1 MSNSRI
7 LIVEDE
13 GIIAK
18 DIQSTLNRSGYSVV
32 GIASSGEEAIKKAME
47 IHPDLVLM
55 DIVLKGAMDGVEAA
69 EHIRDHFDIPVVY
82 LTAYSD
88 DTTLQRAKITEPFG
102 YILKPFQ
109 EKELYTTIEMAIYKH
124 TTQRKLKE
132 SEQWLA
138 TTLKSIGDAV
148 IATNVNKL
156 ITFMNPVAEAL
167 TGWKQEEAIGKP
179 LKDVFKVI
187 NEKTGKQADD
197 PVAMVLREGV
207 IVGLSN
213 HAVLIAKDGTKRPVD
228 DSGAPI
234 RDDKGKIIGVVL
246 VFRDIT
252 ERKIAVE
259 QLRVSEERHR
269 SVVDN
274 INVGIALISRNMEIL
289 ALNNQMKKWYPDIDI
304 SQKPICYKSF
314 NKPFINDACLNCPVC
329 ITLND
334 GEVHESV
341 LDRIADNKVRNY
353 RVISSPLKDKKGK
366 IIAAI
371 EMIEDITDQKKAQEA
386 LQRSELKYRELVQN
400 ANSIIL
406 RMDPQGNVTFFNEF
420 AQQFFGYTEEE
431 ILGKNVVGNIVPKTD
446 SELRNLEAMIR
457 DIGLNPE
464 KHASNENENM
474 RKDGG
479 RIWVA
484 WTNKAIYDKDGNI
497 VEILCVGNDVTE
509 RKLLERQLLQALKM
523 ESIGTLAGGVAH
535 DFNNLLMGIL
545 GNASLILMNTDPA
558 DPNCNR
564 LKSIEKQVESGS
576 KLTSQLLGYARKGKY
591 ELKHI
596 NLNQLVK
603 DTSELFSRTRK
614 DISIYLELSP
624 DLFVAEADK
633 GQIEQVL
640 WNLYVNAADAM
651 PGGGDFILK
660 TFNTDHKNMKGR
672 LYVPK
677 AGRYVVLAVTDTGV
691 GMDKKIQQRIFDPFF
706 TTKDMGRG
714 TGLGLA
720 SAYGIVKGHDGY
732 IDVESRKGEGA
743 TFSIYLPA
751 SEKKIE
757 KAAEITEK
765 LLKGTET
772 VLLVDD
778 EEIILDVGRDL
789 LKVMGCRVITA
800 RDGREAI
807 EMYQKNQ
814 DDIDIVILDMTM
826 PNISGSDTYDRM
838 KEIKPDIKVLL
849 SSGYSIDGQATDIL
863 NRGCNGF
870 IQKPFTI
877 NKLSAAIRQI
887 LDKKLI
893 FWH

>member
-47 IHPDLVLM
+47 IHPDIVLM
-55 DIVLKGAMDGVEAA
+55 DIVLEGAMDGVEAA
-69 EHIRDHFDIPVVY
+69 EYIRDHFDIPVVY

-124 TTQRKLKE
+124 TMQGKLKE

-148 IATNVNKL
+148 IATDTGKL

-167 TGWKQEEAIGKP
+167 TGWKQEEAIGKL
-179 LKDVFKVI
+179 LKDVFKII

-197 PVAMVLREGV
+197 PVAKVFREGV
-207 IVGLSN
+207 IVGLAN
-213 HAVLIAKDGTKRPVD
+213 HTVLIAKDGTKRPVD

-252 ERKIAVE
+252 EQKIAVE
-259 QLRVSEERHR
+259 QLRASEERHR

-274 INVGIALISRNMEIL
+274 INVGIALVSRNMEIL
-289 ALNNQMKKWYPDIDI
+289 ALNNQIKKWYPDIDI
-304 SQKPICYKSF
+304 SQKPICYKAF
-314 NKPFINDACLNCPVC
+314 NKPDRSELCTDCPVC

-371 EMIEDITDQKKAQEA
+371 EMIEDITEQKQAQEA
-386 LQRSELKYRELVQN
+386 LQRSEINYRELVQN

-406 RMDPQGNVTFFNEF
+406 RMDSQGNVTFFNEF
-420 AQQFFGYTEEE
+420 AQQFFGYTEDE
-431 ILGKNVVGNIVPKTD
+431 ILGRNVVGTIVPEKESTGRD
-446 SELRNLEAMIR
+446 LAVMIR
-457 DIGLNPE
+457 DIAPNPE
-464 KHASNENENM
+464 KHASDENENI
-474 RKDGG
+474 RKDGV

-484 WTNKAIYDKDGNI
+484 WTNKAILDKDGNI
-497 VEILCVGNDVTE
+497 VEILCVGNDVTK

-523 ESIGTLAGGVAH
+523 ESIGTLAGGIAH

-545 GNASLILMNTDPA
+545 GNTSLMLMNSDPA
-558 DPNCNR
+558 DPNYNR

-591 ELKHI
+591 ELKPI

-603 DTSELFSRTRK
+603 DTSELFGRTRK

-624 DLFVAEADK
+624 DLFAVEADK

-672 LYVPK
+672 VYIPKPGKYVE
-677 AGRYVVLAVTDTGV
+677 LAVTDSGV
-691 GMDKKIQQRIFDPFF
+691 GIDKEIQQRIFDPFF
-706 TTKDMGRG
+706 TTKEMGRG

-732 IDVESRKGEGA
+732 IDVESKKGEGA
-743 TFSIYLPA
+743 TFSVYLPV
-751 SEKKIE
+751 SEKKIA
-757 KAAEITEK
+757 KAARITEK

-778 EEIILDVGRDL
+778 EEIILDIGRDL
-789 LKVMGCRVITA
+789 LKAMGCRALTA
-800 RDGREAI
+800 RGGCEAI
-807 EMYQKNQ
+807 EVYQKNQ
-814 DDIDIVILDMTM
+814 DDINIVILDMIM
-826 PNISGSDTYDRM
+826 PNMSGGEVYDRM
-838 KEIKPDIKVLL
+838 KEINPDIKVLL

-863 NRGCNGF
+863 SRGCNGF

-877 NKLSAAIRQI
+877 NELSVAIRQV
-887 LDKKLI
+887 LDKKLTP
-893 FWH
+893 

>member
-18 DIQSTLNRSGYSVV
+18 DIQSTLTRSGYSVV

-47 IHPDLVLM
+47 IHPDIVLM
-55 DIVLKGAMDGVEAA
+55 DIVLEGAMDGVEAA
-69 EHIRDHFDIPVVY
+69 EYIRDHFDIPVVY

-124 TTQRKLKE
+124 TMQGKLKE

-148 IATNVNKL
+148 IAVDTGKL

-179 LKDVFKVI
+179 LKDVFKII

-197 PVAMVLREGV
+197 PVAKVLREGV
-207 IVGLSN
+207 IVGPAN
-213 HAVLIAKDGTKRPVD
+213 HTVLIAKDGTKRPVD

-259 QLRVSEERHR
+259 QLRASEERHR

-289 ALNNQMKKWYPDIDI
+289 TLNNQIKKWYPDIDI
-304 SQKPICYKSF
+304 SQKPVCYKFF
-314 NKPFINDACLNCPVC
+314 NKPAQSDLCTDCPVC

-334 GEVHESV
+334 GEVHELV
-341 LDRIADNKVRNY
+341 LDRIVDNKMRNY

-371 EMIEDITDQKKAQEA
+371 EMIEDITEQKKAQEA
-386 LQRSELKYRELVQN
+386 LQRSEINYRELVQN

-406 RMDPQGNVTFFNEF
+406 RMDSQGDVTFFNEF
-420 AQQFFGYTEEE
+420 AQQFFGYTEDE
-431 ILGKNVVGNIVPKTD
+431 ILGRNVVGTIVPEKESTGRD
-446 SELRNLEAMIR
+446 LAAMIR

-464 KHASNENENM
+464 KHANNENENM
-474 RKDGG
+474 RKDGV

-484 WTNKAIYDKDGNI
+484 WTNKAILDKDGNI
-497 VEILCVGNDVTE
+497 VEILCVGNDVTK
-509 RKLLERQLLQALKM
+509 RKLLERQLLRALKM
-523 ESIGTLAGGVAH
+523 ESIGTLAGGIAH

-545 GNASLILMNTDPA
+545 GNASLMLMNSDPA
-558 DPNCNR
+558 DPNYKR

-591 ELKHI
+591 ELKPI

-603 DTSELFSRTRK
+603 DTSELFGRTGK

-624 DLFVAEADK
+624 DLLAVEADK

-640 WNLYVNAADAM
+640 WNLYVNAADGM

-672 LYVPK
+672 VYIPKPGKYVE
-677 AGRYVVLAVTDTGV
+677 LSVTDTGI
-691 GMDKKIQQRIFDPFF
+691 GMDNEIQERIFDPFF
-706 TTKDMGRG
+706 TTKEMGRG

-720 SAYGIVKGHDGY
+720 SAYGIIKGHDGY

-743 TFSIYLPA
+743 TFSVYLPA
-751 SEKKIE
+751 SEKKIA
-757 KAAEITEK
+757 KAARITEK

-778 EEIILDVGRDL
+778 EEIILDIGRDL
-789 LKVMGCRVITA
+789 LKAIGCRALTA
-800 RDGREAI
+800 RGGREAI
-807 EMYQKNQ
+807 ELYQKNQ
-814 DDIDIVILDMTM
+814 DDINIVILDMIM
-826 PNISGSDTYDRM
+826 PNMSGGEVYDRM
-838 KEIKPDIKVLL
+838 KEINPDIKVLL
-849 SSGYSIDGQATDIL
+849 SSGYSINDQATDIL
-863 NRGCNGF
+863 SRGCNGF

-877 NKLSAAIRQI
+877 NELSVVIRQI
-887 LDKKLI
+887 LDKKLTP
-893 FWH
+893 

>member
-1 MSNSRI
+1 MSSSRI

-18 DIQSTLNRSGYSVV
+18 DIQNTLNRSGYSVI

-47 IHPDLVLM
+47 IHPDIVLM
-55 DIVLKGAMDGVEAA
+55 DIVLEGAMDGVEAA
-69 EHIRDHFDIPVVY
+69 EYIRDYFDIPVVY

-109 EKELYTTIEMAIYKH
+109 ERELYTTIEMAIYKH
-124 TTQRKLKE
+124 TMQKKLKE

-148 IATNVNKL
+148 IATDTGKL

-179 LKDVFKVI
+179 LKDVFKII

-197 PVAMVLREGV
+197 PVARVLREGV
-207 IVGLSN
+207 IVGPAN
-213 HAVLIAKDGTKRPVD
+213 HTALIAKDGTKRPVD

-234 RDDKGKIIGVVL
+234 RDDKGKIIGVVM

-252 ERKIAVE
+252 ERKITLE
-259 QLRVSEERHR
+259 QLRASEERHR
-269 SVVDN
+269 SLVDN

-289 ALNNQMKKWYPDIDI
+289 ALNNQMKKWYPEIDT

-314 NKPFINDACLNCPVC
+314 NKPSINNLCPDCPACL
-329 ITLND
+329 TMDD
-334 GEVHESV
+334 GEAHEAIRNV
-341 LDRIADNKVRNY
+341 LADNEARNY
-353 RVISSPLKDKKGK
+353 RILSSPLKDKAGK

-371 EMIEDITDQKKAQEA
+371 EMVEDITDQKKVREA
-386 LQRSELKYRELVQN
+386 LQRSEFKYRELVQN

-406 RMDPQGNVTFFNEF
+406 RMDSQGNVTFFNEF
-420 AQQFFGYTEEE
+420 AQQFFGYTEDE
-431 ILGKNVVGNIVPKTD
+431 ILGRNVVGSIVPKTD
-446 SELRNLEAMIR
+446 SELRNLATMIR

-464 KHASNENENM
+464 EHANNENENM

-479 RIWVA
+479 RIWVS
-484 WTNKAIYDKDGNI
+484 WTNKAIYDEDGNI
-497 VEILCVGNDVTE
+497 LEILCVGNDVTE

-523 ESIGTLAGGVAH
+523 ESIGTLAGGIAH

-545 GNASLILMNTDPA
+545 GNASLMLMNTDPA
-558 DPNCNR
+558 DPNYNR

-591 ELKHI
+591 ELKPI
-596 NLNQLVK
+596 ILNQLVK
-603 DTSELFSRTRK
+603 DTSELFGRTRK
-614 DISIYLELSP
+614 DISIYLELLP
-624 DLFVAEADK
+624 DLFTVDADK

-677 AGRYVVLAVTDTGV
+677 PGKYVVLAVTDTGV

-720 SAYGIVKGHDGY
+720 SAYGIIKGHDGY

-743 TFSIYLPA
+743 TFSVYLPA
-751 SEKKIE
+751 SEKKIA
-757 KAAEITEK
+757 KTARITGK

-778 EEIILDVGRDL
+778 EEAVLDIGRDL
-789 LKVMGCRVITA
+789 LKAMGCRVLRA

-807 EMYQKNQ
+807 ELYQKNQ
-814 DDIDIVILDMTM
+814 DDIDIVILDMIM

-838 KEIKPDIKVLL
+838 KEIDPEIKVLL

-863 NRGCNGF
+863 NRGCSGF

-877 NKLSAAIRQI
+877 NELSAAIRQI

-893 FWH
+893 S

>member
-18 DIQSTLNRSGYSVV
+18 DIQSTLNRLGYSVI
-32 GIASSGEEAIKKAME
+32 GIASSGEEAIKKALE
-47 IHPDLVLM
+47 IHPDIVLM
-55 DIVLKGAMDGVEAA
+55 DIVLEGAMDGVEAA
-69 EHIRDHFDIPVVY
+69 GYIHDHFDIPVVY

-102 YILKPFQ
+102 YILKPFH
-109 EKELYTTIEMAIYKH
+109 EKELYTTIEMALYKH
-124 TTQRKLKE
+124 TMQRKLKE

-148 IATNVNKL
+148 IATDTGKL

-179 LKDVFKVI
+179 LKNVFKVI
-187 NEKTGKQADD
+187 NGKTGKQADD
-197 PVAMVLREGV
+197 PVAKVLREGV
-207 IVGLSN
+207 IVGLAN
-213 HAVLIAKDGTKRPVD
+213 HTVLIAKDGTKRSVD

-234 RDDKGKIIGVVL
+234 IDDKGKIIGVVL

-252 ERKIAVE
+252 ERKITVE
-259 QLRVSEERHR
+259 QLRASEEINR

-274 INVGIALISRNMEIL
+274 INVGIALISRNMEML

-304 SQKPICYKSF
+304 SQKPVCYKAF
-314 NKPFINDACLNCPVC
+314 NKPARSDLCPDCPVY

-371 EMIEDITDQKKAQEA
+371 EMIEDITEQKKAQEA
-386 LQRSELKYRELVQN
+386 LQRSEIKYRELVQN

-406 RMDPQGNVTFFNEF
+406 RMDSQGNVTFFNEF
-420 AQQFFGYTEEE
+420 AQQFFGYTEDE
-431 ILGKNVVGNIVPKTD
+431 ILGKKVVGTIVPTTD
-446 SELRNLEAMIR
+446 RAGRDLAAMIR

-464 KHASNENENM
+464 NHVSNENENM
-474 RKDGG
+474 RKDGA

-509 RKLLERQLLQALKM
+509 RKLLEKQLLQALKM
-523 ESIGTLAGGVAH
+523 ESIGTLAGGIAH

-545 GNASLILMNTDPA
+545 GNVSLMQINTDPA
-558 DPNCNR
+558 DPNYNR
-564 LKSIEKQVESGS
+564 LKSVEKQVESGS
-576 KLTSQLLGYARKGKY
+576 KLTSQLLGYARKGRY
-591 ELKHI
+591 ELKPI
-596 NLNQLVK
+596 NLNLLVK
-603 DTSELFSRTRK
+603 DTSELFGRTRK

-624 DLFVAEADK
+624 DLFAVEADK

-677 AGRYVVLAVTDTGV
+677 PGKYVELSVTDTGI
-691 GMDKKIQQRIFDPFF
+691 GMDNEIRQRIFDPFF
-706 TTKDMGRG
+706 TTKEMGRG

-720 SAYGIVKGHDGY
+720 SAYGIIKGHDGY

-751 SEKKIE
+751 SEKKIA
-757 KAAEITEK
+757 KAVKITEK

-778 EEIILDVGRDL
+778 EEIILDIGRDL
-789 LKVMGCRVITA
+789 LKAMGCKTLTA
-800 RDGREAI
+800 RGGHEAI
-807 EMYQKNQ
+807 ELYQKNQ
-814 DDIDIVILDMTM
+814 DEIDIIILDMIM
-826 PNISGSDTYDRM
+826 PNMSGGDVYDRM
-838 KEIKPDIKVLL
+838 KEINPDIKVLL
-849 SSGYSIDGQATDIL
+849 SSGYSINDQATDIL
-863 NRGCNGF
+863 SRGCNGF

-877 NKLSAAIRQI
+877 NELSAAIRQI
-887 LDKKLI
+887 LDKKLTP
-893 FWH
+893 

>member
-18 DIQSTLNRSGYSVV
+18 DIQNTLNRSGYSVV

-197 PVAMVLREGV
+197 PVATVLREGV

-234 RDDKGKIIGVVL
+234 RDDKGGIIGVVL
-246 VFRDIT
+246 VFR
-252 ERKIAVE
+252 
-259 QLRVSEERHR
+259 
-269 SVVDN
+269 
-274 INVGIALISRNMEIL
+274 
-289 ALNNQMKKWYPDIDI
+289 
-304 SQKPICYKSF
+304 
-314 NKPFINDACLNCPVC
+314 
-329 ITLND
+329 
-334 GEVHESV
+334 
-341 LDRIADNKVRNY
+341 
-353 RVISSPLKDKKGK
+353 
-366 IIAAI
+366 
-371 EMIEDITDQKKAQEA
+371 DITDQKKAQEA

-406 RMDPQGNVTFFNEF
+406 RMDSQGNVTFFNEF
-420 AQQFFGYTEEE
+420 AQHFFGYTENE
-431 ILGKNVVGNIVPKTD
+431 ILGKNVVGSLVPKID
-446 SELRNLEAMIR
+446 SERRNLAAMIR
-457 DIGLNPE
+457 EIVLNPE
-464 KHASNENENM
+464 KHAINENENM

-479 RIWVA
+479 RIWVS
-484 WTNKAIYDKDGNI
+484 WTNKAIHDKDGNV

-509 RKLLERQLLQALKM
+509 RKLLERQLFQALKM
-523 ESIGTLAGGVAH
+523 ESIGTLAGGIAH
-535 DFNNLLMGIL
+535 DFNNLLMGLL
-545 GNASLILMNTDPA
+545 GNASLMLMNTNPA
-558 DPNCNR
+558 DPNYNR

-596 NLNQLVK
+596 NLNKLVK
-603 DTSELFSRTRK
+603 DTSEVFGRTRK
-614 DISIYLELSP
+614 DITLYLELLP
-624 DLFVAEADK
+624 DLLAVEADK

-651 PGGGDFILK
+651 PDGGDLILK
-660 TFNTDHKNMKGR
+660 TFNTEHRNIKDR

-677 AGRYVVLAVTDTGV
+677 PGKYVVLAVTDTGV
-691 GMDKKIQQRIFDPFF
+691 GMEKETQQRIFDPFF
-706 TTKDMGRG
+706 TTKEMGRG

-720 SAYGIVKGHDGY
+720 SAYGIIKGHDGY

-751 SEKKIE
+751 SEKKIAN
-757 KAAEITEK
+757 AAKITEK

-778 EEIILDVGRDL
+778 EEII
-789 LKVMGCRVITA
+789 
-800 RDGREAI
+800 
-807 EMYQKNQ
+807 
-814 DDIDIVILDMTM
+814 
-826 PNISGSDTYDRM
+826 
-838 KEIKPDIKVLL
+838 
-849 SSGYSIDGQATDIL
+849 
-863 NRGCNGF
+863 
-870 IQKPFTI
+870 
-877 NKLSAAIRQI
+877 
-887 LDKKLI
+887 
-893 FWH
+893 

>member
-18 DIQSTLNRSGYSVV
+18 DIQSTLNRSGYSVI

-55 DIVLKGAMDGVEAA
+55 DIVLEGAMDGVEAA

-109 EKELYTTIEMAIYKH
+109 EIELYTTIEMALYKH
-124 TTQRKLKE
+124 TMQRKLKE
-132 SEQWLA
+132 NEQWLA

-148 IATNVNKL
+148 IATDTGKL

-179 LKDVFKVI
+179 LKDVFKII

-197 PVAMVLREGV
+197 PVAKVLMEGV
-207 IVGLSN
+207 IVGLAN
-213 HAVLIAKDGTKRPVD
+213 HTVLIAKDGTKKPVD

-246 VFRDIT
+246 VFRDIS

-259 QLRVSEERHR
+259 QLRASEERHR

-314 NKPFINDACLNCPVC
+314 NKPSINDLCPDCPACL
-329 ITLND
+329 TMDD
-334 GEVHESV
+334 GEAHESIRDI
-341 LDRIADNKVRNY
+341 LADNEARNY
-353 RVISSPLKDKKGK
+353 RVLSSPLKDKAGK

-371 EMIEDITDQKKAQEA
+371 EMVEDITDQKKAQEA

-406 RMDPQGNVTFFNEF
+406 RMDSQGNVTFFNEF
-420 AQQFFGYTEEE
+420 AQQFFGYTEDE
-431 ILGKNVVGNIVPKTD
+431 ILGKNVVGSIVPETD
-446 SELRNLEAMIR
+446 SELRNLAAMIR

-479 RIWVA
+479 RIWVS
-484 WTNKAIYDKDGNI
+484 WTNKAIHDKDGNI
-497 VEILCVGNDVTE
+497 IETLCVGNDVTE

-545 GNASLILMNTDPA
+545 GNASLMLMNTDPA
-558 DPNCNR
+558 DPNYNR

-591 ELKHI
+591 ELKTI

-603 DTSELFSRTRK
+603 DTSELFGRTRK
-614 DISIYLELSP
+614 DISIYLELLP
-624 DLFVAEADK
+624 DLLAVEADK

-651 PGGGDFILK
+651 PEGGDFILK
-660 TFNTDHKNMKGR
+660 TFNADHKNMKGR
-672 LYVPK
+672 LYVPGPCK
-677 AGRYVVLAVTDTGV
+677 YVMLTVTDTGI
-691 GMDKKIQQRIFDPFF
+691 GMDNEIKERIFDPFF
-706 TTKDMGRG
+706 TTKEMGRG

-720 SAYGIVKGHDGY
+720 SAYGIINGHDGY
-732 IDVESRKGEGA
+732 IDVESRKGEGT

-751 SEKKIE
+751 SEKKIA
-757 KAAEITEK
+757 KSVDIAEK
-765 LLKGTET
+765 LLRGTET
-772 VLLVDD
+772 VLLIDD
-778 EEIILDVGRDL
+778 EETILDVGQAL
-789 LKVMGCRVITA
+789 LKAMGYKVLTA
-800 RDGREAI
+800 KSGQEAI
-807 EMYQKNQ
+807 ELYQKNQ
-814 DDIDIVILDMTM
+814 EDIIDIVILDMIM
-826 PNISGSDTYDRM
+826 PNMSGSEVYDRM
-838 KEIKPDIKVLL
+838 KEINPDIKVLL
-849 SSGYSIDGQATDIL
+849 SSGYSVDGQATDIL

-870 IQKPFTI
+870 IQKPFNI
-877 NKLSAAIRQI
+877 NGLSAAIRQI
-887 LDKKLI
+887 LDKKC
-893 FWH
+893 

>member
-18 DIQSTLNRSGYSVV
+18 DIQSTLNRSGYSVI

-55 DIVLKGAMDGVEAA
+55 DIVLEGAMDGVEAA

-109 EKELYTTIEMAIYKH
+109 EKELYTTIEMALYKH
-124 TTQRKLKE
+124 TMQRKLKE

-148 IATNVNKL
+148 IATDTGKL

-179 LKDVFKVI
+179 LKDVFKII

-197 PVAMVLREGV
+197 PVAKVLMEGV
-207 IVGLSN
+207 IVGLAN
-213 HAVLIAKDGTKRPVD
+213 HTVLIAKDGTKKPVD
-228 DSGAPI
+228 DSSAPI

-246 VFRDIT
+246 VFRDIS

-259 QLRVSEERHR
+259 QLRASEERHR

-314 NKPFINDACLNCPVC
+314 NKPSINDLCPDCPACL
-329 ITLND
+329 TMDD
-334 GEVHESV
+334 GEAHESIRDI
-341 LDRIADNKVRNY
+341 LADNEARNY
-353 RVISSPLKDKKGK
+353 RVLSSPLKDKAGK

-371 EMIEDITDQKKAQEA
+371 EMVEDITDQKKAQEA

-406 RMDPQGNVTFFNEF
+406 RMDSQGNVTFFNEF
-420 AQQFFGYTEEE
+420 AQQFFGYTEDE
-431 ILGKNVVGNIVPKTD
+431 ILGKNVVGSIVPETD
-446 SELRNLEAMIR
+446 SELRNLAAMIR

-479 RIWVA
+479 RIWVS

-497 VEILCVGNDVTE
+497 IETLCVGNDVTE
-509 RKLLERQLLQALKM
+509 RKLLERQLFQALKM

-545 GNASLILMNTDPA
+545 GNASLMLMNTDPA
-558 DPNCNR
+558 DPNYNR

-591 ELKHI
+591 ELKTI

-603 DTSELFSRTRK
+603 DTSELFGRTRK
-614 DISIYLELSP
+614 DISIYLELLP
-624 DLFVAEADK
+624 DLLAVEADK
-633 GQIEQVL
+633 GQIEQIL

-651 PGGGDFILK
+651 PGGGNFILK

-672 LYVPK
+672 LYVPRPCK
-677 AGRYVVLAVTDTGV
+677 YVILTVTDTGI
-691 GMDKKIQQRIFDPFF
+691 GMDNEIKERIFDPFF
-706 TTKDMGRG
+706 TTKEMGRG

-720 SAYGIVKGHDGY
+720 SAYGIINGHDGY
-732 IDVESRKGEGA
+732 IDVESRKGEGT

-751 SEKKIE
+751 SEKKIA
-757 KAAEITEK
+757 KSVDIAEK
-765 LLKGTET
+765 LLRGTET
-772 VLLVDD
+772 VLLIDD
-778 EEIILDVGRDL
+778 EETILDVGQAL
-789 LKVMGCRVITA
+789 LKAMCYKVLTA
-800 RDGREAI
+800 KSGQEAI
-807 EMYQKNQ
+807 ELYQKNQ
-814 DDIDIVILDMTM
+814 EDTDIVILDMIM
-826 PNISGSDTYDRM
+826 PNMSGGEVYDRM
-838 KEIKPDIKVLL
+838 KEINPDIKVLL
-849 SSGYSIDGQATDIL
+849 SSGYSVDGQATDIL

-870 IQKPFTI
+870 IQKPFNI
-877 NKLSAAIRQI
+877 NELSAAIRQI
-887 LDKKLI
+887 LDKKLTP
-893 FWH
+893 

>member
-18 DIQSTLNRSGYSVV
+18 DIKNTLSLLGYSV
-32 GIASSGEEAIKKAME
+32 IALASSGEEAIKKTME
-47 IHPDLVLM
+47 THPDLVLM
-55 DIVLKGAMDGVEAA
+55 DIVLEGDMDGVEAA
-69 EHIRDHFDIPVVY
+69 EQIRDRFDIPVVY

-88 DTTLQRAKITEPFG
+88 DRTLQRAKITEPFG

-109 EKELYTTIEMAIYKH
+109 ERELYTAIEMAIYKH
-124 TTQRKLKE
+124 KMERRLKE
-132 SEQWLA
+132 SEQWLG

-148 IATNVNKL
+148 IATDTGKL

-167 TGWKQEEAIGKP
+167 TGWQQEEAIGKP
-179 LKDVFKVI
+179 LKDVFKII
-187 NEKTGKQADD
+187 NGKTGKQADD
-197 PVAMVLREGV
+197 PVARVLREGV
-207 IVGLSN
+207 IVGPAN
-213 HAVLIAKDGTKRPVD
+213 HTALIAKDGTKRPVD

-234 RDDKGKIIGVVL
+234 RDDKGKIIGVVM

-252 ERKIAVE
+252 ERKITLE
-259 QLRVSEERHR
+259 QLRASEERHR
-269 SVVDN
+269 SLVDN

-289 ALNNQMKKWYPDIDI
+289 ALNNQMKKWYPEIDT

-314 NKPFINDACLNCPVC
+314 NKPSINNLCPDCPACL
-329 ITLND
+329 TMDD
-334 GEVHESV
+334 GEAHESIRNV
-341 LDRIADNKVRNY
+341 LADNEARNY
-353 RVISSPLKDKKGK
+353 RILSSPLKDKAGK

-371 EMIEDITDQKKAQEA
+371 EMVEDITDQKKVREA
-386 LQRSELKYRELVQN
+386 LQRSEFKYRELVQN

-406 RMDPQGNVTFFNEF
+406 RMDSQGNVTFFNEF
-420 AQQFFGYTEEE
+420 AQQFFGYTEDE
-431 ILGKNVVGNIVPKTD
+431 ILGRNVVGSIVPKTD
-446 SELRNLEAMIR
+446 SELRNLAAMIR

-464 KHASNENENM
+464 EHANNENENM

-479 RIWVA
+479 RIWVS
-484 WTNKAIYDKDGNI
+484 WTNKAIYDEDGNI
-497 VEILCVGNDVTE
+497 LEILCVGNDVTE

-523 ESIGTLAGGVAH
+523 ESIGTLAGGIAH

-545 GNASLILMNTDPA
+545 GNASLMLMNTDPA
-558 DPNCNR
+558 DPNYNR

-591 ELKHI
+591 ELKPI
-596 NLNQLVK
+596 ILNQLVK
-603 DTSELFSRTRK
+603 DTSELFGRTRK
-614 DISIYLELSP
+614 DISIYLELLP
-624 DLFVAEADK
+624 DLFTVDADK

-677 AGRYVVLAVTDTGV
+677 PGKYVVLAVTDTGV

-720 SAYGIVKGHDGY
+720 SAYGIIKGHDGY

-743 TFSIYLPA
+743 TFSVYLPA
-751 SEKKIE
+751 SEKKIA
-757 KAAEITEK
+757 KTAKITGK

-778 EEIILDVGRDL
+778 EEAVLDIGRDL
-789 LKVMGCRVITA
+789 LKAMGCRVLRA

-807 EMYQKNQ
+807 ELYQKNQ
-814 DDIDIVILDMTM
+814 DDIDIVILDMIM

-838 KEIKPDIKVLL
+838 KEIDPDIKVLL
-849 SSGYSIDGQATDIL
+849 SSGYSVDGQATDIL
-863 NRGCNGF
+863 NRGCSGF

-877 NKLSAAIRQI
+877 NELSAAIRQI

-893 FWH
+893 S

>member
-18 DIQSTLNRSGYSVV
+18 DIQSTLNRLGYSVI

-47 IHPDLVLM
+47 IHPDIVLM
-55 DIVLKGAMDGVEAA
+55 DIVLEGAMDGVEAA
-69 EHIRDHFDIPVVY
+69 EYIHDHFDIPVVY

-102 YILKPFQ
+102 YILKPFH
-109 EKELYTTIEMAIYKH
+109 EKELYTTIEMALYKH
-124 TTQRKLKE
+124 TMQRKLKE

-148 IATNVNKL
+148 IATDTGKL

-179 LKDVFKVI
+179 LKNVFKVI
-187 NEKTGKQADD
+187 NGKTGKQADD
-197 PVAMVLREGV
+197 PVAKVLREGV
-207 IVGLSN
+207 IVGLAN
-213 HAVLIAKDGTKRPVD
+213 HTVLIAKDGTKRSVD

-234 RDDKGKIIGVVL
+234 IDDKGKIIGVVL

-252 ERKIAVE
+252 ERKITVE
-259 QLRVSEERHR
+259 QLRASEEINR

-274 INVGIALISRNMEIL
+274 INVGIALISRNMEML

-304 SQKPICYKSF
+304 SQKPVCYKAF
-314 NKPFINDACLNCPVC
+314 NKPARSDLCPDCPVY

-371 EMIEDITDQKKAQEA
+371 EMIEDITEQKKAQEA
-386 LQRSELKYRELVQN
+386 LQRSEIKYRELVQN

-406 RMDPQGNVTFFNEF
+406 RMDSQGNVTFFNEF
-420 AQQFFGYTEEE
+420 AQQFFGYTEDE
-431 ILGKNVVGNIVPKTD
+431 ILGKKVVGTLVPTTD
-446 SELRNLEAMIR
+446 RAGRDLAAMIR

-464 KHASNENENM
+464 NHVSNENENM
-474 RKDGG
+474 RKDGA

-509 RKLLERQLLQALKM
+509 RKLLEKQLLQALKM
-523 ESIGTLAGGVAH
+523 ESIGTLAGGIAH

-545 GNASLILMNTDPA
+545 GNVSLMQINTDPA
-558 DPNCNR
+558 DPNYNR
-564 LKSIEKQVESGS
+564 LKSVEKQVESGS
-576 KLTSQLLGYARKGKY
+576 KLTSQLLGYARKGRY
-591 ELKHI
+591 ELKPI
-596 NLNQLVK
+596 NLNLLVK
-603 DTSELFSRTRK
+603 DTSELFGRTRK

-624 DLFVAEADK
+624 DLFAVEADK

-677 AGRYVVLAVTDTGV
+677 PGKYVELSVTDTGI
-691 GMDKKIQQRIFDPFF
+691 GMDNEIRQRIFDPFF
-706 TTKDMGRG
+706 TTKEMGRG

-720 SAYGIVKGHDGY
+720 SAYGIIKGHDGY

-751 SEKKIE
+751 SEKKIA
-757 KAAEITEK
+757 KAVKITEK

-778 EEIILDVGRDL
+778 EEIILDIGRDL
-789 LKVMGCRVITA
+789 LKAMGCKTLTA
-800 RDGREAI
+800 RGGHEAI
-807 EMYQKNQ
+807 ELYQKNQ
-814 DDIDIVILDMTM
+814 DEIDIVILDMIM
-826 PNISGSDTYDRM
+826 PNMSGGEVYDRM
-838 KEIKPDIKVLL
+838 KEINPDIKALL
-849 SSGYSIDGQATDIL
+849 SSGYSINDQATDIL
-863 NRGCNGF
+863 SRGCNGF

-877 NKLSAAIRQI
+877 NELSAAIRQI
-887 LDKKLI
+887 LDKKLTP
-893 FWH
+893 

>member
-18 DIQSTLNRSGYSVV
+18 DIQSTLNRSGYSVI

-55 DIVLKGAMDGVEAA
+55 DIVLEGAMDGVEAA

-109 EKELYTTIEMAIYKH
+109 EKELYTTIEMALYKH
-124 TTQRKLKE
+124 TMQRKLKE

-148 IATNVNKL
+148 IATDTGKL

-179 LKDVFKVI
+179 LKDVFKII

-197 PVAMVLREGV
+197 PVAKVLMEGV
-207 IVGLSN
+207 IVGLAN
-213 HAVLIAKDGTKRPVD
+213 HTVLIAKDGTKKPVD
-228 DSGAPI
+228 DSSAPI

-246 VFRDIT
+246 VFRDIS

-259 QLRVSEERHR
+259 QLRASEERHR

-314 NKPFINDACLNCPVC
+314 NKPSINDLCPDCPACL
-329 ITLND
+329 TMDD
-334 GEVHESV
+334 GEAHESIRDI
-341 LDRIADNKVRNY
+341 LADNEARNY
-353 RVISSPLKDKKGK
+353 RVLSSPLKDKAGK

-371 EMIEDITDQKKAQEA
+371 EMVEDITDQKKAQEA

-406 RMDPQGNVTFFNEF
+406 RMDSQGNVTFFNEF
-420 AQQFFGYTEEE
+420 AQQFFGYTEDE
-431 ILGKNVVGNIVPKTD
+431 ILGKNVVGSIVPETD
-446 SELRNLEAMIR
+446 SELRNLAAMIR

-479 RIWVA
+479 RIWVS

-497 VEILCVGNDVTE
+497 IETLCVGNDVTE

-545 GNASLILMNTDPA
+545 GNASLMLMNTDPA
-558 DPNCNR
+558 DPNYNR

-591 ELKHI
+591 ELKTI

-603 DTSELFSRTRK
+603 DTSELFGRTRK
-614 DISIYLELSP
+614 DISIYLELLP
-624 DLFVAEADK
+624 DLLAVEADK
-633 GQIEQVL
+633 GQIEQIL

-651 PGGGDFILK
+651 PGGGNFILK

-672 LYVPK
+672 LYVPRPCK
-677 AGRYVVLAVTDTGV
+677 YVILTVTDTGI
-691 GMDKKIQQRIFDPFF
+691 GMDNEIKERIFDPFF
-706 TTKDMGRG
+706 TTKEMGRG

-720 SAYGIVKGHDGY
+720 SAYGIINGHDGY
-732 IDVESRKGEGA
+732 IDVESRKGEGT

-751 SEKKIE
+751 SEKKIA
-757 KAAEITEK
+757 KSVDIAEK
-765 LLKGTET
+765 LLRGTET
-772 VLLVDD
+772 VLLIDD
-778 EEIILDVGRDL
+778 EETILDVGQAL
-789 LKVMGCRVITA
+789 LKAMCYKVLTA
-800 RDGREAI
+800 KSGQEAI
-807 EMYQKNQ
+807 ELYQKNQ
-814 DDIDIVILDMTM
+814 EDIDIVILDMIM
-826 PNISGSDTYDRM
+826 PNMSGGEVYDRM
-838 KEIKPDIKVLL
+838 KEINPDIKVLL
-849 SSGYSIDGQATDIL
+849 SSGYSVDGQATDIL

-870 IQKPFTI
+870 IQKPFNI
-877 NKLSAAIRQI
+877 NELSAAIRQI
-887 LDKKLI
+887 LDKKLTP
-893 FWH
+893 

>member
-18 DIQSTLNRSGYSVV
+18 DIQSTLNRLGYSVI

-47 IHPDLVLM
+47 IHPDIVLM
-55 DIVLKGAMDGVEAA
+55 DIVLEGAMDGVEAA
-69 EHIRDHFDIPVVY
+69 EYIHDHFDIPVVY

-102 YILKPFQ
+102 YILKPFH
-109 EKELYTTIEMAIYKH
+109 EKELYTTIEMALYKH
-124 TTQRKLKE
+124 TMQRKLKE

-148 IATNVNKL
+148 IATDTGKL

-179 LKDVFKVI
+179 LKNVFKVI
-187 NEKTGKQADD
+187 NGKTGKQADD
-197 PVAMVLREGV
+197 PVAKVLREGV
-207 IVGLSN
+207 IVGLAN
-213 HAVLIAKDGTKRPVD
+213 HTVLIAKDGTKRSVD

-234 RDDKGKIIGVVL
+234 IDDKGKIIGVVL

-252 ERKIAVE
+252 ERKITVE
-259 QLRVSEERHR
+259 QLRASEEINR

-274 INVGIALISRNMEIL
+274 INVGIALISRNMEML

-304 SQKPICYKSF
+304 SQKPVCYKAF
-314 NKPFINDACLNCPVC
+314 NKPARSDLCPDCPVY

-371 EMIEDITDQKKAQEA
+371 EMIEDITEQKKAQEA
-386 LQRSELKYRELVQN
+386 LQRSEIKYRELVQN

-406 RMDPQGNVTFFNEF
+406 RMDSQGNVTFFNEF
-420 AQQFFGYTEEE
+420 AQQFFGYTEDE
-431 ILGKNVVGNIVPKTD
+431 ILGKKVVGTLVPTTD
-446 SELRNLEAMIR
+446 RAGRDLAAMIR

-464 KHASNENENM
+464 NHVSNENENM
-474 RKDGG
+474 RKDGA

-509 RKLLERQLLQALKM
+509 RKLLEKQLLQALKM
-523 ESIGTLAGGVAH
+523 ESIGTLAGGIAH

-545 GNASLILMNTDPA
+545 GNVSLMQINTDPA
-558 DPNCNR
+558 DPNYNR
-564 LKSIEKQVESGS
+564 LKSVEKQVESGS
-576 KLTSQLLGYARKGKY
+576 KLTSQLLGYARKGRY
-591 ELKHI
+591 ELKPI
-596 NLNQLVK
+596 NLNLLVK
-603 DTSELFSRTRK
+603 DTSELFGRTRK

-624 DLFVAEADK
+624 DLFAVEADK

-677 AGRYVVLAVTDTGV
+677 PGKYVELSVTDTGI
-691 GMDKKIQQRIFDPFF
+691 GMDNEIRQRIFDPFF
-706 TTKDMGRG
+706 TTKEMGRG

-720 SAYGIVKGHDGY
+720 SAYGIIKGHDGY

-751 SEKKIE
+751 SEKKIA
-757 KAAEITEK
+757 KAVKITEK

-778 EEIILDVGRDL
+778 EEIILDIGRDL
-789 LKVMGCRVITA
+789 LKAMGCKTLTA
-800 RDGREAI
+800 RGGHEAI
-807 EMYQKNQ
+807 ELYQKNQ
-814 DDIDIVILDMTM
+814 DEIDIVILDMIM
-826 PNISGSDTYDRM
+826 PNMSGGEVYDRM
-838 KEIKPDIKVLL
+838 KEINPDIKALL
-849 SSGYSIDGQATDIL
+849 SSGYSINDQATD
-863 NRGCNGF
+863 
-870 IQKPFTI
+870 
-877 NKLSAAIRQI
+877 
-887 LDKKLI
+887 
-893 FWH
+893 

>member
-18 DIQSTLNRSGYSVV
+18 DIQSTLNRLGYSVI

-47 IHPDLVLM
+47 IHPDIVLM
-55 DIVLKGAMDGVEAA
+55 DIVLEGAMDGVEAA
-69 EHIRDHFDIPVVY
+69 GYIHDHFDIPVVY

-102 YILKPFQ
+102 YILKPFH
-109 EKELYTTIEMAIYKH
+109 EKELYTTIEMALYKH
-124 TTQRKLKE
+124 TMQRKLKE

-148 IATNVNKL
+148 IATDTGKL

-167 TGWKQEEAIGKP
+167 TGWKQQEAIGKP
-179 LKDVFKVI
+179 LKKVFKVI
-187 NEKTGKQADD
+187 NGKTGKQADD
-197 PVAMVLREGV
+197 PVAKVLREGV
-207 IVGLSN
+207 IVGLAN
-213 HAVLIAKDGTKRPVD
+213 HTVLIAKDGTKRSVD

-234 RDDKGKIIGVVL
+234 IDDKGKIIGVVL

-252 ERKIAVE
+252 ERKITVE
-259 QLRVSEERHR
+259 QLRASEEINR

-274 INVGIALISRNMEIL
+274 INVGIALISRNMEML

-304 SQKPICYKSF
+304 SQKPVCYKAF
-314 NKPFINDACLNCPVC
+314 NKPARSDLCPDCPVY

-371 EMIEDITDQKKAQEA
+371 EMIEDITEQKKAQEA
-386 LQRSELKYRELVQN
+386 LQRSEIKYRELVQN

-406 RMDPQGNVTFFNEF
+406 RMDSQGNVTFFNEF
-420 AQQFFGYTEEE
+420 AQQFFGYTEDE
-431 ILGKNVVGNIVPKTD
+431 ILGKKVVGTIVPTTD
-446 SELRNLEAMIR
+446 RAGRDLAAMIR

-464 KHASNENENM
+464 NHVSNENENM
-474 RKDGG
+474 RKDGA

-497 VEILCVGNDVTE
+497 VEILCVGIDVTE
-509 RKLLERQLLQALKM
+509 RKLLEKQLLQALKM

-545 GNASLILMNTDPA
+545 GNVSLMQINTDPA
-558 DPNCNR
+558 NPNCNR

-576 KLTSQLLGYARKGKY
+576 KLTSQLLGYARKGRY
-591 ELKHI
+591 ELKPI
-596 NLNQLVK
+596 NLNLLVK
-603 DTSELFSRTRK
+603 DTSELFGRTRK

-624 DLFVAEADK
+624 DLFAVEADK

-677 AGRYVVLAVTDTGV
+677 PGKYVELSVTDTGI
-691 GMDKKIQQRIFDPFF
+691 GMDNEIRQRIFDPFF
-706 TTKDMGRG
+706 TTKEMGRG

-732 IDVESRKGEGA
+732 IDVESRKGEGT
-743 TFSIYLPA
+743 TFSIYFPA
-751 SEKKIE
+751 SEKKIA
-757 KAAEITEK
+757 KAVKITEK

-778 EEIILDVGRDL
+778 EEIILDIGRDL
-789 LKVMGCRVITA
+789 LKAMGCKTLTA
-800 RDGREAI
+800 RGGHEAI
-807 EMYQKNQ
+807 ELYQNNQ
-814 DDIDIVILDMTM
+814 DEIDIIILDMIM
-826 PNISGSDTYDRM
+826 PNMSGGDVYDRM
-838 KEIKPDIKVLL
+838 KEINPDIKVLL
-849 SSGYSIDGQATDIL
+849 SSGYSINDQATDIL
-863 NRGCNGF
+863 SRGCNGF

-877 NKLSAAIRQI
+877 NELSAAIRQI
-887 LDKKLI
+887 LDKKLTP
-893 FWH
+893 

>member
-1 MSNSRI
+1 MSSSRI

-18 DIQSTLNRSGYSVV
+18 DIQNTLNRSGYSVI

-47 IHPDLVLM
+47 IHPDIVLM
-55 DIVLKGAMDGVEAA
+55 DIVLEGAMDGVEAA
-69 EHIRDHFDIPVVY
+69 EYIRDYFDIPVVY

-124 TTQRKLKE
+124 TIQKKLKE

-148 IATNVNKL
+148 IATDTGKL

-179 LKDVFKVI
+179 LKDVFKII

-197 PVAMVLREGV
+197 PVARVLREGV
-207 IVGLSN
+207 IVGPAN
-213 HAVLIAKDGTKRPVD
+213 HTALIAKDGTKRPVD

-234 RDDKGKIIGVVL
+234 RDDKGKIIGVVM

-252 ERKIAVE
+252 ERKITLE
-259 QLRVSEERHR
+259 QLRASEERHR
-269 SVVDN
+269 SLVDN

-289 ALNNQMKKWYPDIDI
+289 ALNNQMKKWYPEIDT

-314 NKPFINDACLNCPVC
+314 NKPSINNLCPDCPACL
-329 ITLND
+329 TMDD
-334 GEVHESV
+334 GEAHESIRNV
-341 LDRIADNKVRNY
+341 LADNEARNY
-353 RVISSPLKDKKGK
+353 RILSSPLKDKAGK

-371 EMIEDITDQKKAQEA
+371 EMVEDITDQKKVREA
-386 LQRSELKYRELVQN
+386 LQRSEFKYRELVQN

-406 RMDPQGNVTFFNEF
+406 RMDSQGNVTFFNEF
-420 AQQFFGYTEEE
+420 AQQFFGYTEDE
-431 ILGKNVVGNIVPKTD
+431 ILGRNVVGSIVPKTD
-446 SELRNLEAMIR
+446 SELRNLAAMIR

-464 KHASNENENM
+464 EHANNENENM

-479 RIWVA
+479 RIWVS
-484 WTNKAIYDKDGNI
+484 WTNKAIYDEDGNI
-497 VEILCVGNDVTE
+497 LEILCVGNDVTE

-523 ESIGTLAGGVAH
+523 ESIGTLAGGIAH

-545 GNASLILMNTDPA
+545 GNASLMLMNTDPA
-558 DPNCNR
+558 DPNYNR

-591 ELKHI
+591 ELKPI
-596 NLNQLVK
+596 ILNQLVK
-603 DTSELFSRTRK
+603 DTSELFGRTRK
-614 DISIYLELSP
+614 DISIYLELLP
-624 DLFVAEADK
+624 DLFTVDADK

-677 AGRYVVLAVTDTGV
+677 PGKYVVLAVTDTGV

-720 SAYGIVKGHDGY
+720 SAYGIIKGHDGY

-743 TFSIYLPA
+743 TFSVYLPA
-751 SEKKIE
+751 SEKKIA
-757 KAAEITEK
+757 KTARITGK

-778 EEIILDVGRDL
+778 EEAVLDIGRDL
-789 LKVMGCRVITA
+789 LKAMGCRVLRA

-807 EMYQKNQ
+807 ELYQKNQ
-814 DDIDIVILDMTM
+814 DDIDIVILDMIM

-838 KEIKPDIKVLL
+838 KEIDPEIKVLL

-863 NRGCNGF
+863 KRGCSGF

-877 NKLSAAIRQI
+877 NELSAAIRQI

-893 FWH
+893 S

>member
-18 DIQSTLNRSGYSVV
+18 DIQSTLNRLGYSVI

-47 IHPDLVLM
+47 IHPDIVLM
-55 DIVLKGAMDGVEAA
+55 DIVLEGAMDGVEAA
-69 EHIRDHFDIPVVY
+69 GYIHDHFDIPVVY

-88 DTTLQRAKITEPFG
+88 DATLQRAKITEPFG
-102 YILKPFQ
+102 YILKPFH
-109 EKELYTTIEMAIYKH
+109 EKELYTTIEMALYKH
-124 TTQRKLKE
+124 TMQRKLKE

-148 IATNVNKL
+148 IATDTGKL

-179 LKDVFKVI
+179 LKNVFKVI
-187 NEKTGKQADD
+187 NGKTGKQADD

-207 IVGLSN
+207 IVGLAN
-213 HAVLIAKDGTKRPVD
+213 HTVLIAKDGTKRSVD

-234 RDDKGKIIGVVL
+234 IDDKGKIIGVVL

-252 ERKIAVE
+252 ERKITVE
-259 QLRVSEERHR
+259 QLRASEEINR

-274 INVGIALISRNMEIL
+274 INVGIALISRNMEML

-304 SQKPICYKSF
+304 SQKPVCYKAF
-314 NKPFINDACLNCPVC
+314 NKPARSDLCPDCPVY

-371 EMIEDITDQKKAQEA
+371 EMIEDITEQKKAQEA
-386 LQRSELKYRELVQN
+386 LQRSEIKYRELVQN

-420 AQQFFGYTEEE
+420 AQQFFGYTEDE
-431 ILGKNVVGNIVPKTD
+431 ILGKKVVGTIVPTTD
-446 SELRNLEAMIR
+446 RAGRDLAAMIR

-464 KHASNENENM
+464 NHVSNENENM
-474 RKDGG
+474 RKDGA

-509 RKLLERQLLQALKM
+509 RKLLEKQLLQALKM
-523 ESIGTLAGGVAH
+523 ESIGTLAGGIAH

-545 GNASLILMNTDPA
+545 GNVSLMQINTDPA
-558 DPNCNR
+558 DPNYNR
-564 LKSIEKQVESGS
+564 LKSVEKQVESGS
-576 KLTSQLLGYARKGKY
+576 KLTSQLLGYARKGRY
-591 ELKHI
+591 ELKPI
-596 NLNQLVK
+596 NLNLLVK
-603 DTSELFSRTRK
+603 DTSELFGRTRK

-624 DLFVAEADK
+624 DLFAVEADK

-677 AGRYVVLAVTDTGV
+677 PGKYVELSVTDTGI
-691 GMDKKIQQRIFDPFF
+691 GMDNEIRQRIFDPFF
-706 TTKDMGRG
+706 TTKEMGRG

-720 SAYGIVKGHDGY
+720 SAYGIVNGHDGY
-732 IDVESRKGEGA
+732 IDVESRKGEGT
-743 TFSIYLPA
+743 TFSIYFPA
-751 SEKKIE
+751 SEKKIA
-757 KAAEITEK
+757 KAVKITEK

-778 EEIILDVGRDL
+778 EEIILDIGRDL
-789 LKVMGCRVITA
+789 LKAMGCKTLTA
-800 RDGREAI
+800 RGGHEAI
-807 EMYQKNQ
+807 ELYQKNQ
-814 DDIDIVILDMTM
+814 DEIDIIILDMIM
-826 PNISGSDTYDRM
+826 PNMSGGDVYDRM
-838 KEIKPDIKVLL
+838 KEINPDIKVLL
-849 SSGYSIDGQATDIL
+849 SSGYSINDQATDIL
-863 NRGCNGF
+863 SRGCNGF

-877 NKLSAAIRQI
+877 NELSAAIRQI
-887 LDKKLI
+887 LDKELTP
-893 FWH
+893 

>member
-18 DIQSTLNRSGYSVV
+18 DIQSTLNRSGYSVI

-55 DIVLKGAMDGVEAA
+55 DIVLEGAMDGVEAA

-88 DTTLQRAKITEPFG
+88 DTTLQRAKITEPSG

-109 EKELYTTIEMAIYKH
+109 EKELYTTIEMALYKH
-124 TTQRKLKE
+124 TMQGKLKE

-148 IATNVNKL
+148 IATDTGKL

-179 LKDVFKVI
+179 LKDVFKII

-197 PVAMVLREGV
+197 PVAKVLMEGV
-207 IVGLSN
+207 IVGLAN
-213 HAVLIAKDGTKRPVD
+213 HTVLIAKDGTKKPVD
-228 DSGAPI
+228 DSSAPI

-246 VFRDIT
+246 VFRDIS

-259 QLRVSEERHR
+259 QLRASEERHR

-314 NKPFINDACLNCPVC
+314 NKPSINDLCPDCPACL
-329 ITLND
+329 TMDD
-334 GEVHESV
+334 GEAHESIRDI
-341 LDRIADNKVRNY
+341 LADNEARNY
-353 RVISSPLKDKKGK
+353 RVLSSPLKDKAGK

-371 EMIEDITDQKKAQEA
+371 EMVEDITDQKKAQEA

-406 RMDPQGNVTFFNEF
+406 RMDSQGNVTFFNEF
-420 AQQFFGYTEEE
+420 AQQFFGYTEDE
-431 ILGKNVVGNIVPKTD
+431 ILGKNVVGSIVPETD
-446 SELRNLEAMIR
+446 SELRNLAAMIR

-479 RIWVA
+479 RIWVS

-497 VEILCVGNDVTE
+497 IEILCVGNDLTE

-545 GNASLILMNTDPA
+545 GNASLMLMNTDPA
-558 DPNCNR
+558 DPNYNR

-591 ELKHI
+591 ELKTI

-603 DTSELFSRTRK
+603 DTSELFGRTRK
-614 DISIYLELSP
+614 DISIYLELLP
-624 DLFVAEADK
+624 DLLAVEADK
-633 GQIEQVL
+633 GQIEQIL

-651 PGGGDFILK
+651 PGGGNFILK

-672 LYVPK
+672 LYVPRPCK
-677 AGRYVVLAVTDTGV
+677 YVILTVTDTGI
-691 GMDKKIQQRIFDPFF
+691 GMDNEIKERIFDPFF
-706 TTKDMGRG
+706 TTKEMGRG

-720 SAYGIVKGHDGY
+720 SAYGIINGHDGY
-732 IDVESRKGEGA
+732 IDVESRKGEGT

-751 SEKKIE
+751 SEKKIA
-757 KAAEITEK
+757 KSVDIAEK
-765 LLKGTET
+765 LLRGTET
-772 VLLVDD
+772 VLLIDD
-778 EEIILDVGRDL
+778 EETILDVGQAL
-789 LKVMGCRVITA
+789 LKAMCYKVLTA
-800 RDGREAI
+800 KSGQEAI
-807 EMYQKNQ
+807 ELYQKNQ
-814 DDIDIVILDMTM
+814 EDIDIVILDMIM
-826 PNISGSDTYDRM
+826 PNMSGGEVYDRM
-838 KEIKPDIKVLL
+838 KEINPDIKVLL
-849 SSGYSIDGQATDIL
+849 SSGYSVDGQATDIL

-870 IQKPFTI
+870 IQKPFNI
-877 NKLSAAIRQI
+877 NELSAAIRQI
-887 LDKKLI
+887 LDKKLTP
-893 FWH
+893 

>member
-1 MSNSRI
+1 MSNLRI

-18 DIQSTLNRSGYSVV
+18 DIQSTLNRSGYSVI

-55 DIVLKGAMDGVEAA
+55 DIVLEGAMDGVEAA

-109 EKELYTTIEMAIYKH
+109 EKELYTTIEMALYKH
-124 TTQRKLKE
+124 TMQRKLKE

-148 IATNVNKL
+148 IATDTGKL

-179 LKDVFKVI
+179 LKDVFKII

-197 PVAMVLREGV
+197 PVAKVLREGV
-207 IVGLSN
+207 IVGLAN
-213 HAVLIAKDGTKRPVD
+213 HTVLVAKDGTKRSVD

-259 QLRVSEERHR
+259 QLRASEERHR

-274 INVGIALISRNMEIL
+274 INVGIALISRNMEML

-314 NKPFINDACLNCPVC
+314 NKPSINDLCPDCPVC

-371 EMIEDITDQKKAQEA
+371 EMIEDITEQKKVQEA

-406 RMDPQGNVTFFNEF
+406 RMDSQGNVTFFNEF
-420 AQQFFGYTEEE
+420 AQQFFGYTEDE
-431 ILGKNVVGNIVPKTD
+431 ILGKNVVGSIVPETD
-446 SELRNLEAMIR
+446 SELRNLAAMIR

-479 RIWVA
+479 RIWVS

-497 VEILCVGNDVTE
+497 IETLCVGNDVTE
-509 RKLLERQLLQALKM
+509 RKLLERQLLQALKI

-558 DPNCNR
+558 DPNYNR

-591 ELKHI
+591 ELKTI

-603 DTSELFSRTRK
+603 DTSELFGRTRK
-614 DISIYLELSP
+614 DISIYLELLP
-624 DLFVAEADK
+624 DLLAVEADK

-651 PGGGDFILK
+651 PGGGNFILK
-660 TFNTDHKNMKGR
+660 TFNADHKNMKSR
-672 LYVPK
+672 LYVPRPCK
-677 AGRYVVLAVTDTGV
+677 YVMLTVTDTGI
-691 GMDKKIQQRIFDPFF
+691 GMDNEIKERIFDPFF
-706 TTKDMGRG
+706 TTKEMGRG

-720 SAYGIVKGHDGY
+720 SAYGIINGHDGY
-732 IDVESRKGEGA
+732 IDVESRKDEGT

-751 SEKKIE
+751 SEKKIA
-757 KAAEITEK
+757 KSVDIAEK
-765 LLKGTET
+765 LLRGTET
-772 VLLVDD
+772 VLLIDD
-778 EEIILDVGRDL
+778 EETILDVGQAL
-789 LKVMGCRVITA
+789 LKAMGYKVLTA
-800 RDGREAI
+800 KSGQEAI
-807 EMYQKNQ
+807 ELYQKNQ
-814 DDIDIVILDMTM
+814 EDIDIVILDMIM
-826 PNISGSDTYDRM
+826 PNMSGGEVYDRM
-838 KEIKPDIKVLL
+838 KEINPDIKVLL
-849 SSGYSIDGQATDIL
+849 SSGYSVDGQATDIL

-870 IQKPFTI
+870 IQKPFNI
-877 NKLSAAIRQI
+877 NELSAAIRQI
-887 LDKKLI
+887 LDKKC
-893 FWH
+893 

>member
-47 IHPDLVLM
+47 IHPDIVLM
-55 DIVLKGAMDGVEAA
+55 DIVLEGAMDGVEAA
-69 EHIRDHFDIPVVY
+69 EYIRDHFDIPVVY

-124 TTQRKLKE
+124 TMQGKLKE

-148 IATNVNKL
+148 IATDTGKL

-197 PVAMVLREGV
+197 PVAKVLREGV
-207 IVGLSN
+207 IVGLAN
-213 HAVLIAKDGTKRPVD
+213 HTVLIAKDGTKRPVD

-252 ERKIAVE
+252 ERK
-259 QLRVSEERHR
+259 
-269 SVVDN
+269 
-274 INVGIALISRNMEIL
+274 
-289 ALNNQMKKWYPDIDI
+289 
-304 SQKPICYKSF
+304 
-314 NKPFINDACLNCPVC
+314 
-329 ITLND
+329 
-334 GEVHESV
+334 
-341 LDRIADNKVRNY
+341 
-353 RVISSPLKDKKGK
+353 
-366 IIAAI
+366 
-371 EMIEDITDQKKAQEA
+371 KAQEA

-406 RMDPQGNVTFFNEF
+406 RMDSQGNVTFFNEF
-420 AQQFFGYTEEE
+420 AQQFFGYTEDE
-431 ILGKNVVGNIVPKTD
+431 ILGKNVVGSIVPKTD
-446 SELRNLEAMIR
+446 SELRNLAAMIR

-464 KHASNENENM
+464 EYANNENENM

-545 GNASLILMNTDPA
+545 GNASLMLMNTDPA
-558 DPNCNR
+558 DPNRNR
-564 LKSIEKQVESGS
+564 LKSIEKQVENGS

-677 AGRYVVLAVTDTGV
+677 PGRYVVLAVTDTGV

-720 SAYGIVKGHDGY
+720 SAYGIIKGHDGY

-751 SEKKIE
+751 SEKKIA
-757 KAAEITEK
+757 KAAKITEK

-789 LKVMGCRVITA
+789 LKAMGCRVITA
-800 RDGREAI
+800 RDGREAV

-814 DDIDIVILDMTM
+814 DDIDIVILDMIM
-826 PNISGSDTYDRM
+826 PNISGGDTYDRM
-838 KEIKPDIKVLL
+838 KEIKPHIKVLL

-893 FWH
+893 FRH

>member
-18 DIQSTLNRSGYSVV
+18 DIQNTLNRSGYSVV

-47 IHPDLVLM
+47 IHPDIVLM
-55 DIVLKGAMDGVEAA
+55 DIVLEGAMDGVEAA
-69 EHIRDHFDIPVVY
+69 EYIRDYFDIPVVY

-124 TTQRKLKE
+124 TMQKKLKE

-148 IATNVNKL
+148 IATDTGKL

-179 LKDVFKVI
+179 LKDVFKII

-197 PVAMVLREGV
+197 PVARVLREGV
-207 IVGLSN
+207 IVGPAN
-213 HAVLIAKDGTKRPVD
+213 HTALIAKDGTKRPVD

-234 RDDKGKIIGVVL
+234 RDDKGKIIGVVM

-252 ERKIAVE
+252 ERKITLE
-259 QLRVSEERHR
+259 QLRASEERHR
-269 SVVDN
+269 SLVDN

-289 ALNNQMKKWYPDIDI
+289 ALNNQMKKWYPEIDT

-314 NKPFINDACLNCPVC
+314 NKPSINNLCPDCPACL
-329 ITLND
+329 TMDD
-334 GEVHESV
+334 GEAHESIRNV
-341 LDRIADNKVRNY
+341 LADNEARNY
-353 RVISSPLKDKKGK
+353 RILSSPLKDKAGK

-371 EMIEDITDQKKAQEA
+371 EMVEDITDQKKVREA
-386 LQRSELKYRELVQN
+386 LQRSEFKYRELVQN

-406 RMDPQGNVTFFNEF
+406 RMDSQGNVTFFNEF
-420 AQQFFGYTEEE
+420 AQQFFGYTEDE
-431 ILGKNVVGNIVPKTD
+431 ILGRNVVGSIVPKTD
-446 SELRNLEAMIR
+446 SELRNLAAMIR

-464 KHASNENENM
+464 EHANNENENM

-479 RIWVA
+479 RIWVS
-484 WTNKAIYDKDGNI
+484 WTNKAIYDEDGNI
-497 VEILCVGNDVTE
+497 LEILCVGNDVTE

-523 ESIGTLAGGVAH
+523 ESIGTLAGGIAH

-545 GNASLILMNTDPA
+545 GNASLMLMNSNPA
-558 DPNCNR
+558 DPKYNR

-591 ELKHI
+591 ELKPI

-603 DTSELFSRTRK
+603 DTSELFGRTRK

-624 DLFVAEADK
+624 DLLAVEADK

-672 LYVPK
+672 VYIPKPGKYVE
-677 AGRYVVLAVTDTGV
+677 LAVTDTGV
-691 GMDKKIQQRIFDPFF
+691 GMDKEIQQRIFDPFF
-706 TTKDMGRG
+706 TTKEMGRG

-720 SAYGIVKGHDGY
+720 SAYGIIKGHDGY

-743 TFSIYLPA
+743 TFSVYLPA
-751 SEKKIE
+751 SEKKIA
-757 KAAEITEK
+757 KTARITEK

-778 EEIILDVGRDL
+778 EEIILDIGRDL
-789 LKVMGCRVITA
+789 LKAMGCSALTA
-800 RDGREAI
+800 RGGCEAI
-807 EMYQKNQ
+807 ELYQKNQ
-814 DDIDIVILDMTM
+814 DDINIVILDMIM
-826 PNISGSDTYDRM
+826 PNMSGGEIYDRM
-838 KEIKPDIKVLL
+838 KEINPDIKVLL
-849 SSGYSIDGQATDIL
+849 SSGYSINDQATDIL
-863 NRGCNGF
+863 SRDCNGF

-877 NKLSAAIRQI
+877 NELSAAIRQI
-887 LDKKLI
+887 LDKKLTP
-893 FWH
+893 

>member
-1 MSNSRI
+1 
-7 LIVEDE
+7 
-13 GIIAK
+13 
-18 DIQSTLNRSGYSVV
+18 
-32 GIASSGEEAIKKAME
+32 
-47 IHPDLVLM
+47 
-55 DIVLKGAMDGVEAA
+55 
-69 EHIRDHFDIPVVY
+69 
-82 LTAYSD
+82 
-88 DTTLQRAKITEPFG
+88 
-102 YILKPFQ
+102 
-109 EKELYTTIEMAIYKH
+109 
-124 TTQRKLKE
+124 
-132 SEQWLA
+132 
-138 TTLKSIGDAV
+138 
-148 IATNVNKL
+148 
-156 ITFMNPVAEAL
+156 MNPVAEAL

-179 LKDVFKVI
+179 LKDVFKII

-197 PVAMVLREGV
+197 PVAKVLREGV
-207 IVGLSN
+207 IVGLAN
-213 HAVLIAKDGTKRPVD
+213 HTVLIAKDGTKRSVD

-234 RDDKGKIIGVVL
+234 IDDKGKIIGVVL

-252 ERKIAVE
+252 ERKITVE
-259 QLRVSEERHR
+259 QLRASEEINR

-274 INVGIALISRNMEIL
+274 INVGIALISRNMEML

-304 SQKPICYKSF
+304 SQKPVCYKAF
-314 NKPFINDACLNCPVC
+314 NKPARSDLCPDCPVY

-371 EMIEDITDQKKAQEA
+371 EMIEDITEQKKAQEA
-386 LQRSELKYRELVQN
+386 LQRSEIKYRELVQN

-406 RMDPQGNVTFFNEF
+406 RMDSQGNVTFFNEF
-420 AQQFFGYTEEE
+420 AQQFFGYTEDE
-431 ILGKNVVGNIVPKTD
+431 ILGRNVVGTIVPEKESTGRD
-446 SELRNLEAMIR
+446 LAAMIR

-509 RKLLERQLLQALKM
+509 RKLLEKQLLQALKM

-545 GNASLILMNTDPA
+545 GNVSLMQINTDPA
-558 DPNCNR
+558 DPNYNR

-591 ELKHI
+591 ELKPI
-596 NLNQLVK
+596 NLNLLVK
-603 DTSELFSRTRK
+603 DTSELFGRTRK

-624 DLFVAEADK
+624 DLFAVEADK

-677 AGRYVVLAVTDTGV
+677 PGKYVELSVTDTGI
-691 GMDKKIQQRIFDPFF
+691 GMDNEIRQRIFDPFF
-706 TTKDMGRG
+706 TTKEMGRG

-720 SAYGIVKGHDGY
+720 SAYGIIKGHDGY

-751 SEKKIE
+751 SEKKIA
-757 KAAEITEK
+757 KAVKITEK

-778 EEIILDVGRDL
+778 EEIILDIGRDL
-789 LKVMGCRVITA
+789 LKAMGCKTLTA
-800 RDGREAI
+800 RGGHEAI
-807 EMYQKNQ
+807 ELYQKNQ
-814 DDIDIVILDMTM
+814 DEIDIVILDMIM
-826 PNISGSDTYDRM
+826 PNMSGGEVYDRM
-838 KEIKPDIKVLL
+838 KEINPDIKVLL
-849 SSGYSIDGQATDIL
+849 SSGYSINDQATDIL
-863 NRGCNGF
+863 SRGCNGF

-877 NKLSAAIRQI
+877 NELSAAIRQI
-887 LDKKLI
+887 LDKKLTP
-893 FWH
+893 

>member
-1 MSNSRI
+1 MSSSRI

-18 DIQSTLNRSGYSVV
+18 DIQNTLNRSGYSVI

-47 IHPDLVLM
+47 THPDIVLM
-55 DIVLKGAMDGVEAA
+55 DIVLEGAMDGVEAA
-69 EHIRDHFDIPVVY
+69 EYIRDYFDIPVVY

-88 DTTLQRAKITEPFG
+88 DITLQRAKITEPFG

-124 TTQRKLKE
+124 TMQKKLKE

-148 IATNVNKL
+148 IATDTGKL

-167 TGWKQEEAIGKP
+167 TGWQQEEAIGKP
-179 LKDVFKVI
+179 LKDVLKII

-197 PVAMVLREGV
+197 PVARVLREGV
-207 IVGLSN
+207 IVGPAN
-213 HAVLIAKDGTKRPVD
+213 HTALIAKDGTKRPVD

-234 RDDKGKIIGVVL
+234 RDDKGKIIGVVM

-252 ERKIAVE
+252 ERKITLE
-259 QLRVSEERHR
+259 QLRASEERHR
-269 SVVDN
+269 SLVDN

-289 ALNNQMKKWYPDIDI
+289 ALNNQMKNWYPEIDT

-314 NKPFINDACLNCPVC
+314 NKPSINNLCPDCPACL
-329 ITLND
+329 TMDD
-334 GEVHESV
+334 GEAHEAIRNV
-341 LDRIADNKVRNY
+341 LADNEARNY
-353 RVISSPLKDKKGK
+353 RILSSPLKDKAGK

-371 EMIEDITDQKKAQEA
+371 EMVEDITDQKKVREA
-386 LQRSELKYRELVQN
+386 LQRSEFKYRELVQN

-406 RMDPQGNVTFFNEF
+406 RMDSQGNVTFFNEF
-420 AQQFFGYTEEE
+420 AQQFFGYTEDE
-431 ILGKNVVGNIVPKTD
+431 ILGRNVVGSIVPKTD
-446 SELRNLEAMIR
+446 SELQNLATMIR

-464 KHASNENENM
+464 EHANNENENM

-479 RIWVA
+479 RIWVS
-484 WTNKAIYDKDGNI
+484 WTNKAIYDEDGNI
-497 VEILCVGNDVTE
+497 LEILCVGNDVTE

-523 ESIGTLAGGVAH
+523 ESIGTLAGGIAH

-545 GNASLILMNTDPA
+545 GNASLMLMNTDPA
-558 DPNCNR
+558 DPNYNR

-591 ELKHI
+591 ELKPI
-596 NLNQLVK
+596 ILNQLVK
-603 DTSELFSRTRK
+603 DTSELFGRTRR
-614 DISIYLELSP
+614 DISIYLELLP
-624 DLFVAEADK
+624 DLFAVDADK

-677 AGRYVVLAVTDTGV
+677 PGKYVVLAVTDTGV

-706 TTKDMGRG
+706 TTKDIGRG

-720 SAYGIVKGHDGY
+720 SAYGIIKGHDGY
-732 IDVESRKGEGA
+732 IDVESRKGEGT
-743 TFSIYLPA
+743 TFSVYLPA
-751 SEKKIE
+751 SEKKIA
-757 KAAEITEK
+757 KPARITEK

-778 EEIILDVGRDL
+778 EEAVLDIGRDL
-789 LKVMGCRVITA
+789 LKAMGCRVLRA

-807 EMYQKNQ
+807 ELYQKNQ
-814 DDIDIVILDMTM
+814 DDIDIVILDMIM

-838 KEIKPDIKVLL
+838 KKIDPEIKVLL

-863 NRGCNGF
+863 NRGCSGF

-877 NKLSAAIRQI
+877 NELSAAIRQI

-893 FWH
+893 S

>member
-18 DIQSTLNRSGYSVV
+18 DIQSTLNRSGYSVI

-55 DIVLKGAMDGVEAA
+55 DIVLEGAMDGVEAA

-109 EKELYTTIEMAIYKH
+109 EKELYTTIEMALYKH
-124 TTQRKLKE
+124 TMQRKLKE

-148 IATNVNKL
+148 IATDTGKL

-179 LKDVFKVI
+179 LKNVFKII

-197 PVAMVLREGV
+197 PVAKVLREGV
-207 IVGLSN
+207 IVGLAN
-213 HAVLIAKDGTKRPVD
+213 HTVLVAKDGTKRSVD
-228 DSGAPI
+228 DSGAPV

-259 QLRVSEERHR
+259 QLRASEERHR

-314 NKPFINDACLNCPVC
+314 NKPSINDLCPDCPVC

-371 EMIEDITDQKKAQEA
+371 EMVEDITEQKKAQEA

-406 RMDPQGNVTFFNEF
+406 RMDSQGNVTFFNEF
-420 AQQFFGYTEEE
+420 AQQFFGYTEDE
-431 ILGKNVVGNIVPKTD
+431 IVGKNVVGSIVPETD
-446 SELRNLEAMIR
+446 SELRNLAAMIR

-479 RIWVA
+479 RIWVS
-484 WTNKAIYDKDGNI
+484 WTNKAIHDKDGNI
-497 VEILCVGNDVTE
+497 IETLCVGNDVTE
-509 RKLLERQLLQALKM
+509 RKLLERQLFQALKM

-545 GNASLILMNTDPA
+545 GNASLMLMNTDPA
-558 DPNCNR
+558 DPNYNR
-564 LKSIEKQVESGS
+564 LKSIEKHVESGS

-591 ELKHI
+591 ELKPI

-603 DTSELFSRTRK
+603 DTSELFGRTRK
-614 DISIYLELSP
+614 DISIYLELLP
-624 DLFVAEADK
+624 DLLAVEADK

-651 PGGGDFILK
+651 PEGGDFILK
-660 TFNTDHKNMKGR
+660 TFNADHKNMKGR
-672 LYVPK
+672 LYVPRPCK
-677 AGRYVVLAVTDTGV
+677 YVILTVTDTGI
-691 GMDKKIQQRIFDPFF
+691 GMDNEIKERIFDPFF
-706 TTKDMGRG
+706 TTKEMGRG

-720 SAYGIVKGHDGY
+720 SAYGIINGHDGY
-732 IDVESRKGEGA
+732 IDVESRKGEGT

-751 SEKKIE
+751 SEKKIA
-757 KAAEITEK
+757 KSVDIAEK
-765 LLKGTET
+765 LLRGTET
-772 VLLVDD
+772 VLLIDD
-778 EEIILDVGRDL
+778 EETILDVGQAL
-789 LKVMGCRVITA
+789 LKAMGYKVLTA
-800 RDGREAI
+800 KSGQEAI
-807 EMYQKNQ
+807 ELYQKNQ
-814 DDIDIVILDMTM
+814 EDTDIVILDMIM
-826 PNISGSDTYDRM
+826 PNMSGGEVYDRM
-838 KEIKPDIKVLL
+838 KEINPDIKVLL
-849 SSGYSIDGQATDIL
+849 SSGYSVNGQATDIL

-870 IQKPFTI
+870 IQKPFNI
-877 NKLSAAIRQI
+877 NELSAAIRQI
-887 LDKKLI
+887 LDKKLTP
-893 FWH
+893 

>member
-18 DIQSTLNRSGYSVV
+18 DIQSTLNRSGYSVI

-55 DIVLKGAMDGVEAA
+55 DIVLEGAMDGVEAA

-109 EKELYTTIEMAIYKH
+109 EKELYTTIEMALYKH
-124 TTQRKLKE
+124 TMQRKLKE

-148 IATNVNKL
+148 IATDTGKL

-179 LKDVFKVI
+179 LKDVFKII

-197 PVAMVLREGV
+197 PVAKVLMEGV
-207 IVGLSN
+207 IVGLAN
-213 HAVLIAKDGTKRPVD
+213 HTVLIAKDGTKKPVD
-228 DSGAPI
+228 DSSAPI

-246 VFRDIT
+246 VFRDIS

-259 QLRVSEERHR
+259 QLRASEERHR

-314 NKPFINDACLNCPVC
+314 NKPSINDLCPDCPACL
-329 ITLND
+329 TMDD
-334 GEVHESV
+334 GEAHESIRDI
-341 LDRIADNKVRNY
+341 LADNEARNY
-353 RVISSPLKDKKGK
+353 RVLSSPLKDKAGK

-371 EMIEDITDQKKAQEA
+371 EMVEDITDQKKAQEA

-406 RMDPQGNVTFFNEF
+406 RMDSQGNVTFFNEF
-420 AQQFFGYTEEE
+420 AQQFFGYTEDE
-431 ILGKNVVGNIVPKTD
+431 ILGKNVVGSIVPETD
-446 SELRNLEAMIR
+446 SELRNLAAMIR

-479 RIWVA
+479 RIWVS

-497 VEILCVGNDVTE
+497 IEILCVGNDLTE

-545 GNASLILMNTDPA
+545 GNASLMLMNTDPA
-558 DPNCNR
+558 DPNYNR

-591 ELKHI
+591 ELKTI

-603 DTSELFSRTRK
+603 DTSELFGRTRK
-614 DISIYLELSP
+614 DISIYLELLP
-624 DLFVAEADK
+624 DLLAVDADK
-633 GQIEQVL
+633 GQIEQIL

-651 PGGGDFILK
+651 PGGGNFILK

-672 LYVPK
+672 LYVPRPCK
-677 AGRYVVLAVTDTGV
+677 YVILTVTDTGI
-691 GMDKKIQQRIFDPFF
+691 GMDNEIKERIFDPFF
-706 TTKDMGRG
+706 TTKEMGRG

-720 SAYGIVKGHDGY
+720 SAYGIINGHDGY
-732 IDVESRKGEGA
+732 IDVESRKGEGT

-751 SEKKIE
+751 SEKKIA
-757 KAAEITEK
+757 KSVDIAEK
-765 LLKGTET
+765 LLRGTET
-772 VLLVDD
+772 VLLTDD
-778 EEIILDVGRDL
+778 EETILDVGQAL
-789 LKVMGCRVITA
+789 LKAMGYKVLTA
-800 RDGREAI
+800 KSGQEAI
-807 EMYQKNQ
+807 ELYQKNQ
-814 DDIDIVILDMTM
+814 EDIDIVILDMIM
-826 PNISGSDTYDRM
+826 PNMSGGEVCDRM
-838 KEIKPDIKVLL
+838 KEINPDIKVLL
-849 SSGYSIDGQATDIL
+849 SSGYSVDGQATDIL

-870 IQKPFTI
+870 IQKPFNI
-877 NKLSAAIRQI
+877 NELSAAIRQI
-887 LDKKLI
+887 LDKKLTP
-893 FWH
+893 